1 MCPQELSHFDC
12 KLFSCIPKELF
23 NYGYTCIYE
32 ELTVI
37 ACLWLCQTSADIDCM
52 SNGWQHAFYFFV
64 CIRFLYFS
72 CSANTFLV
80 RSSTAGYT
88 QEKFRAFSKLWKGR
102 HQTNTSAYNTV
113 VIRICMI
120 FTRTLLRVLCALT
133 ARKIY
138 NVVFSCNYRFFNIK
152 ILNLINLYFLL
163 YQDQISRL

>member
-23 NYGYTCIYE
+23 NYGYTYIYE
-32 ELTVI
+32 ELTVN
-37 ACLWLCQTSADIDCM
+37 ACLWLCQTSTDIDCM

-80 RSSTAGYT
+80 RSSTAGCT
-88 QEKFRAFSKLWKGR
+88 QEKFRAFSKLWKGH

-113 VIRICMI
+113 VIRICMNFYSYTFAGI
-120 FTRTLLRVLCALT
+120 MRAHCKKNIQR
-133 ARKIY
+133 
-138 NVVFSCNYRFFNIK
+138 RFF
-152 ILNLINLYFLL
+152 LQLPLL
-163 YQDQISRL
+163 